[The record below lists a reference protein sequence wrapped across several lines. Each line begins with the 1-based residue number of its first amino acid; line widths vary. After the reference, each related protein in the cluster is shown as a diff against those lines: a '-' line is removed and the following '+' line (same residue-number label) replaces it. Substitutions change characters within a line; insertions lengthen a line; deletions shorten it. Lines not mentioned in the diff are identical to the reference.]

1 MSGDRTIVVR
11 FTDTDGLVNRD
22 PISFVLSAMPDAA
35 PQVTVRMPGI
45 STAVT
50 PAAVLPFTGTISD
63 DHGLDAAAVLLKPA
77 DGAEVT
83 VPMTLATPGAAIV
96 DLPPDAPERIPLE
109 SLGLVPGAG
118 LTVAVTATDGCRL
131 EGGPNVGA
139 SDAWS
144 LEVVTPEAL
153 LAMLEA
159 REIILRR
166 RFESSVADL
175 AQSRDRLATPT
186 DDPSGADD
194 PDRDGLARLAEGA
207 ARAAGETAEI
217 ATAFRLI
224 RAELENNRLLSA
236 ELENRLVTQIADPL
250 AKIAADDL
258 PALVAACRRRPP
270 VQEIVSRVDAVLARM
285 RAVLDKMMELESFN
299 EVVEALRGLIR
310 TQEEIRAETLRRQKQ
325 RAREAL
331 QQP

>member
-1 MSGDRTIVVR
+1 V
-11 FTDTDGLVNRD
+11 
-22 PISFVLSAMPDAA
+22 
-35 PQVTVRMPGI
+35 
-45 STAVT
+45 
-50 PAAVLPFTGTISD
+50 GT
-63 DHGLDAAAVLLKPA
+63 
-77 DGAEVT
+77 
-83 VPMTLATPGAAIV
+83 
-96 DLPPDAPERIPLE
+96 
-109 SLGLVPGAG
+109 
-118 LTVAVTATDGCRL
+118 
-131 EGGPNVGA
+131 

-175 AQSRDRLATPT
+175 AQARDRLVAPADGPT
-186 DDPSGADD
+186 GADD
-194 PDRDGLARLAEGA
+194 PDRDDVARLAEAA
-207 ARAAGETAEI
+207 ARAAGETGEI

-224 RAELENNRLLSA
+224 RAELENNALLSA
-236 ELENRLVTQIADPL
+236 ELDNRLVAQIADPL

-270 VQEIVSRVDAVLARM
+270 REEVVRSVDAVLARM

-299 EVVEALRGLIR
+299 EVVDALRGLIR
-310 TQEEIRAETLRRQKQ
+310 TQEEIRVETLRKQKQ